1 MNWIDIEKANSQI
14 KSITLKRS
22 YKDKKTNEWKEI
34 SNEYVEVKERVIA
47 FRKLYPN
54 GQIIPEIT
62 FTDNYVVC
70 DATILTDDG
79 HILSKGH
86 ARELASKEFSLENCE
101 TSAIGRA
108 LGFCGLGISTS
119 IASAEEMNKVG
130 EDEIFDEPT
139 PQDIKDL
146 ADEFRQL
153 YTKEEQVRILNGMK
167 VTEAEKLG
175 FGNLSKYINF
185 KKYGK

>member
-1 MNWIDIEKANSQI
+1 MNWNDIEKANSQI

-22 YKDKKTNEWKEI
+22 YKDKKTGEWKEI

-70 DATILTDDG
+70 DATILTEEG

-130 EDEIFDEPT
+130 EDEIFDEPMKDDLVKEFKNLYSK
-139 PQDIKDL
+139 QD
-146 ADEFRQL
+146 
-153 YTKEEQVRILNGMK
+153 QVNILNGLKITDANQMG
-167 VTEAEKLG
+167 TDL
-175 FGNLSKYINF
+175 LQKYINLR
-185 KKYGK
+185 KYGK

>member
-22 YKDKKTNEWKEI
+22 YKDKKTGDWKEI

-70 DATILTDDG
+70 DATILTEEG

-119 IASAEEMNKVG
+119 IASADEMNKVG
-130 EDEIFDEPT
+130 EDEIFDEPM
-139 PQDIKDL
+139 KNDL
-146 ADEFRQL
+146 VNEFKYL
-153 YTKEEQVRILNGMK
+153 FTKQEQVNIMNGLKITDANQMA
-167 VTEAEKLG
+167 TDL
-175 FGNLSKYINF
+175 LQKYINL

>member
-1 MNWIDIEKANSQI
+1 MNWNDIEKANSQI

-22 YKDKKTNEWKEI
+22 YKDKKTGEWKEI

-70 DATILTDDG
+70 DATILTEEG

-130 EDEIFDEPT
+130 EDEIFDEPMKDDLVKEFKNLYSK
-139 PQDIKDL
+139 QD
-146 ADEFRQL
+146 
-153 YTKEEQVRILNGMK
+153 QVNILNGLKITDANQME
-167 VTEAEKLG
+167 TGL
-175 FGNLSKYINF
+175 LQKYINLR
-185 KKYGK
+185 KYGK

>member
-1 MNWIDIEKANSQI
+1 MNWNDIEKANSQI

-22 YKDKKTNEWKEI
+22 YKDKKTGEWKEI

-70 DATILTDDG
+70 DATILTEEG

-130 EDEIFDEPT
+130 EDEIFDEPMKDDLVKEFKNLYSK
-139 PQDIKDL
+139 QD
-146 ADEFRQL
+146 
-153 YTKEEQVRILNGMK
+153 QVNILNGLKITDANQME
-167 VTEAEKLG
+167 TDL
-175 FGNLSKYINF
+175 LQKYINY

>member
-1 MNWIDIEKANSQI
+1 MDWKDIEKVNSQI
-14 KSITLKRS
+14 KSTTITRS
-22 YKDKKTNEWKEI
+22 YKDKKTNQYKEV
-34 SNEYVEVKERVIA
+34 SSEYVEVKERVIA

-70 DATILTDDG
+70 DATILTEEG

-130 EDEIFDEPT
+130 EDEIFDEPMKDDLVKEFKNLYSK
-139 PQDIKDL
+139 QD
-146 ADEFRQL
+146 
-153 YTKEEQVRILNGMK
+153 QVNILNGLKITDANQMG
-167 VTEAEKLG
+167 TDL
-175 FGNLSKYINF
+175 LQKYINL

>member
-22 YKDKKTNEWKEI
+22 YKDKKTGEWKEI

-70 DATILTDDG
+70 DATILTEEG

-130 EDEIFDEPT
+130 EDEIFDEPMKDDLVKEFKNLYSK
-139 PQDIKDL
+139 QD
-146 ADEFRQL
+146 
-153 YTKEEQVRILNGMK
+153 QVNILNGLKITDANMMG
-167 VTEAEKLG
+167 TDL
-175 FGNLSKYINF
+175 LQKYINLR
-185 KKYGK
+185 KYGK

>member
-1 MNWIDIEKANSQI
+1 
-14 KSITLKRS
+14 
-22 YKDKKTNEWKEI
+22 
-34 SNEYVEVKERVIA
+34 
-47 FRKLYPN
+47 
-54 GQIIPEIT
+54 
-62 FTDNYVVC
+62 
-70 DATILTDDG
+70 
-79 HILSKGH
+79 
-86 ARELASKEFSLENCE
+86 
-101 TSAIGRA
+101 
-108 LGFCGLGISTS
+108 
-119 IASAEEMNKVG
+119 MNKVG

-175 FGNLSKYINF
+175 FENLAKYVNF

>member
-1 MNWIDIEKANSQI
+1 MNWNDIEKANSQI

-22 YKDKKTNEWKEI
+22 YKDKKTGEWKEI

-70 DATILTDDG
+70 DATILTEEG

-130 EDEIFDEPT
+130 EDEIFDEPMKDDLVKEFKNLYSK
-139 PQDIKDL
+139 QD
-146 ADEFRQL
+146 
-153 YTKEEQVRILNGMK
+153 QVNILNGLKITDANMMG
-167 VTEAEKLG
+167 TDL
-175 FGNLSKYINF
+175 LQKYINLR
-185 KKYGK
+185 KYGK